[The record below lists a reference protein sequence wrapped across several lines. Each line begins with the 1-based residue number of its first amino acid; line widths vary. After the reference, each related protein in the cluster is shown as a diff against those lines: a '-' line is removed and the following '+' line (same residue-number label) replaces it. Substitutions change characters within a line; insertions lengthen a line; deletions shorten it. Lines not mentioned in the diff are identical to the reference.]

1 LNNGRI
7 NDRIV
12 AAVDRLRVRPDG
24 FILEVGCGHGFAVD
38 LICQRLVTGKV
49 VAIDRSSK
57 MISAAV
63 RRNAEHIT
71 SGRAEFHVCDLED
84 FDPAG
89 RQFDAILALRV
100 RLFHRDPT
108 KARHLIAAYL
118 KPGGRIV
125 AEYDEP

>member
-1 LNNGRI
+1 M

-12 AAVDRLRVRPDG
+12 AAVEKLRVRPDDL
-24 FILEVGCGHGFAVD
+24 ILEVGCGHGLAVD
-38 LICQRLVTGKV
+38 LICRRLVTGKA

-63 RRNAEHIT
+63 RRNAGHIA
-71 SGRAEFHVCDLED
+71 SGRVEFQVCDLED

-89 RQFDAILALRV
+89 RRFDAILSLRV
-100 RLFHRDPT
+100 KIFYREPT
-108 KARHLIAAYL
+108 KARDLVAAYL
-118 KPGGRIV
+118 KPGARIV